1 MPEID
6 AVYGR
11 DTRRPQVSS
20 IEEAGRGPDGG
31 EPLPIDGILIPASTV
46 RLNPLPSAPQFDRV
60 AIVSAL
66 QPHEAT
72 HAEMHMPKGG
82 GASGT
87 PWDDQVAHLMSREG
101 MARDRARDQVI
112 LEFLKRGDS
121 SALAALLIDGHVPSP
136 NVRFSLALMLLDNEA
151 AEAAI
156 ARHHI
161 DPDLL
166 WLPHRFVI
174 KSRPA
179 KPRRSH
185 GAERAA
191 GDGRAERNSSP
202 MISDLG
208 YAAALARL
216 DQAVLAADA
225 AGGRPSVAAGKAAA
239 AASKPSP
246 RQQAPRP
253 KRKR

>member
-1 MPEID
+1 
-6 AVYGR
+6 
-11 DTRRPQVSS
+11 
-20 IEEAGRGPDGG
+20 
-31 EPLPIDGILIPASTV
+31 
-46 RLNPLPSAPQFDRV
+46 
-60 AIVSAL
+60 
-66 QPHEAT
+66 
-72 HAEMHMPKGG
+72 
-82 GASGT
+82 
-87 PWDDQVAHLMSREG
+87 MSREG

-151 AEAAI
+151 AEAAL

-185 GAERAA
+185 GAEKAA

-202 MISDLG
+202 MMSDLG

-239 AASKPSP
+239 AASKAAAAASKPSP